1 MKFDVIWQAL
11 KFFSLLKDSSI
22 PNSKKNLTQLIL
34 KKYCKKMYFG
44 GGSGSGKAE
53 IKRKFCILEVEL
65 VAEQEVKNRNLA
77 EILE

>member
-1 MKFDVIWQAL
+1 
-11 KFFSLLKDSSI
+11 
-22 PNSKKNLTQLIL
+22 
-34 KKYCKKMYFG
+34 MYFG